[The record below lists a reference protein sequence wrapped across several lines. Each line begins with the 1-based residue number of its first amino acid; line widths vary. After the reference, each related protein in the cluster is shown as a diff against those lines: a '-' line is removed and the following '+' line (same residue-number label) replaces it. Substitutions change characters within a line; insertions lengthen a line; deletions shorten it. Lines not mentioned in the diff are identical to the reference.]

1 MSIRKR
7 AVAIGAAVVMI
18 GTAGPVALAGASTV
32 PVSASAPAT
41 ASAVGPIDGAFQAGT
56 AAAIGGFN
64 AGTAGAVGG
73 WNAGATALGL
83 PFQFTVNTGGP
94 FGVHTAGVAPL
105 VP

>member
-1 MSIRKR
+1 
-7 AVAIGAAVVMI
+7 MI

-32 PVSASAPAT
+32 PVSATAPPPA
-41 ASAVGPIDGAFQAGT
+41 AAVGPIGGAFQAGA

-73 WNAGATALGL
+73 WNAGAAALGM
-83 PFQFTVNTGGP
+83 PFQFTVNGGP
-94 FGVHTAGVAPL
+94 FGINTAGVAPL